1 MVICLRML
9 MTGLDWTGL
18 YDIPGGEEINPFKA
32 YAKDVGYRKF
42 AGETN
47 HTENL
52 LVYNPP
58 PFRPVQ
64 FAVDASY
71 PGNCE
76 EPYSIENFTQGEIFE
91 SVGSHTQVTV
101 DVYDWQDDVS
111 EVYLHCP
118 AITNEPESHFELV
131 TSTEWELEL
140 VNNAGASHGVYPACM
155 VVRSAN
161 SGSLALYDRIEI
173 IVSSGAPSLFEWV
186 RTWGGIN
193 EDRGYSVAVDNSG
206 NVYATGYF
214 KEEVDFGDGNPTRS
228 NGFSDAYLLK
238 FSAE

>member
-1 MVICLRML
+1 